1 MILVFL
7 DNMDSIKDLNLIDEI
22 NDSSNLILIKNRLQL
37 LFWNKNPEI
46 SEKEDEEVLEE
57 NGEKKYLDYLRDYQE
72 RLRVYGVGDTELFP
86 DKIDY
91 LTLILAANSKNHN
104 IYIKKLAEEYAEKV
118 PLEEGDSRV
127 NIWEF
132 IDVAANSR
140 NNDLHLERMILE
152 GNVVLLNK
160 KRQSIY
166 NFEKI
171 RLKIKNYVD
180 MVRNAQIPKEIKDL
194 LVKKSEEAF
203 DGIKIDYNIE
213 SGIKVITKE
222 YSGEIPE
229 DWHPPCMR
237 EILND
242 ILSGGSPSHY
252 ARRSFVV
259 YRFVSQFDPNLRPI
273 EEGTITNR
281 SAQDIATEEQIERF
295 LDEIINI
302 FKSVGDFDVEKTK
315 YYISHNIGY
324 KVANHITHCE
334 YCKNWRDDGGKGLGY
349 YCRPD
354 STCSRKD
361 IIHPLDYLCH
371 NINRHVKK
379 SE

>member
-1 MILVFL
+1 MFL
-7 DNMDSIKDLNLIDEI
+7 DNMASIKDLNLIDEI
-22 NDSSNLILIKNRLQL
+22 NDSSNLILIKNRLEL

-46 SEKEDEEVLEE
+46 SEKDNEESVDER
-57 NGEKKYLDYLRDYQE
+57 GEKKYLDYLRDYQE

-127 NIWEF
+127 NIWDF

-180 MVRNAQIPKEIKDL
+180 MVRNAEMPKEIKEL

-203 DGIKIDYNIE
+203 KGIKIEYNIE
-213 SGIKVITKE
+213 SGIRVSTKE

-273 EEGTITNR
+273 EEGIITNR

>member
-171 RLKIKNYVD
+171 RLRIKNYVD

>member
-127 NIWEF
+127 NIWDF

-180 MVRNAQIPKEIKDL
+180 MVRNAEMPKEIKDL
-194 LVKKSEEAF
+194 LVKKSEEVF
-203 DGIKIDYNIE
+203 KGIKIDYNIE

>member
-1 MILVFL
+1 ME
-7 DNMDSIKDLNLIDEI
+7 SIRDLNLIDEI
-22 NDSSNLILIKNRLQL
+22 NDSSNLKLIKYRLKL
-37 LFWNKNPEI
+37 LFWNKNPEVTEEDN
-46 SEKEDEEVLEE
+46 EKEFSEFSREYQNLLGVCST
-57 NGEKKYLDYLRDYQE
+57 GEIDIFSE
-72 RLRVYGVGDTELFP
+72 
-86 DKIDY
+86 KIDY

-104 IYIKKLAEEYAEKV
+104 IYIKKLAEEYAEKI

-127 NIWEF
+127 NIWDF
-132 IDVAANSR
+132 INVAANSR

-152 GNVVLLNK
+152 GDIVLLNK

-171 RLKIKNYVD
+171 RLKIKDYVD
-180 MVRNAQIPKEIKDL
+180 KVRNAQMPTEIKDL

-203 DGIKIDYNIE
+203 SEIKIDYNIE
-213 SGIKVITKE
+213 SGIRVSTKE

-229 DWHPPCMR
+229 EWHPPCMR

-295 LDEIINI
+295 LDQIINI

>member
-1 MILVFL
+1 ME
-7 DNMDSIKDLNLIDEI
+7 SIRDLNLIDEI
-22 NDSSNLILIKNRLQL
+22 NDSSNLKLIKYGLKI

-46 SEKEDEEVLEE
+46 SDEDNEKEFSEFSREYQNLLSVCST
-57 NGEKKYLDYLRDYQE
+57 GEIE
-72 RLRVYGVGDTELFP
+72 IFSE
-86 DKIDY
+86 KIDY

-104 IYIKKLAEEYAEKV
+104 IYIKKLAEEYAEKI
-118 PLEEGDSRV
+118 PLENEDSRV
-127 NIWEF
+127 NIWDF

-152 GNVVLLNK
+152 GNVVLLNQ

-171 RLKIKNYVD
+171 RLKIKDYVD
-180 MVRNAQIPKEIKDL
+180 RVRNAQMPKEIKDL

-203 DGIKIDYNIE
+203 EGIKIEFNIE
-213 SGIKVITKE
+213 SGIKVSTKE

>member
-46 SEKEDEEVLEE
+46 SEKDEKEVLEE

-180 MVRNAQIPKEIKDL
+180 MVRNAQMPKEIKEL
-194 LVKKSEEAF
+194 LAKKAEKAF
-203 DGIKIDYNIE
+203 DGINIDYNIE
-213 SGIKVITKE
+213 SGIRVSTKE

-273 EEGTITNR
+273 EEGIITNR

>member
-22 NDSSNLILIKNRLQL
+22 NDSSNLILIKNRLEL
-37 LFWNKNPEI
+37 LFWNKNPEV
-46 SEKEDEEVLEE
+46 SEKNGEEAVDERE
-57 NGEKKYLDYLRDYQE
+57 EKKYLDYLRDYQE

-127 NIWEF
+127 NIWDF

-180 MVRNAQIPKEIKDL
+180 MVRNAEMPKEIKDL
-194 LVKKSEEAF
+194 LVKKSEEVF
-203 DGIKIDYNIE
+203 TGIKIDYNIE
-213 SGIKVITKE
+213 SGIRVSTKE

>member
-180 MVRNAQIPKEIKDL
+180 MVRNAQMPKEIKDL

>member
-1 MILVFL
+1 MFL
-7 DNMDSIKDLNLIDEI
+7 DNMASIKDLNLIDEI
-22 NDSSNLILIKNRLQL
+22 NDSSNLKLINDRLKL
-37 LFWNKNPEI
+37 LFWTKNPEI
-46 SEKEDEEVLEE
+46 TDEE
-57 NGEKKYLDYLRDYQE
+57 NKKKYLDFLNEYWDTLRA
-72 RLRVYGVGDTELFP
+72 YGAGDLELFP
-86 DKIDY
+86 DKINY

-104 IYIKKLAEEYAEKV
+104 IYIKKLAEKYAEKI
-118 PLEEGDSRV
+118 PIEDGDSKI
-127 NIWEF
+127 NIWDF

-152 GNVVLLNK
+152 GDTVLLNQK
-160 KRQSIY
+160 NQSIY

-171 RLKIKNYVD
+171 RLKLKNYVEK
-180 MVRNAQIPKEIKDL
+180 VRNAEMPKEIKDL

-203 DGIKIDYNIE
+203 EGINIGYNIE
-213 SGIKVITKE
+213 SGIKVSTKE

-273 EEGTITNR
+273 EEGIITNR